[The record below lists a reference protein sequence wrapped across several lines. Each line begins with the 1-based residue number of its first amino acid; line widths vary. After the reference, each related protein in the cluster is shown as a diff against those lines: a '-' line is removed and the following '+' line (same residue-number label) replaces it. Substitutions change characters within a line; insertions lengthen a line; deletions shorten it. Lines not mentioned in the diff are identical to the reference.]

1 MLTTPTLAAPDAFGN
16 QGARSSLAFSA
27 TRQPQQCQTVPPGPT
42 GLIGKRPNHEA
53 GSLMRKLHSK
63 RMSKPTLSKAAL
75 RTQLEAALANCHGP
89 VTLCPPA
96 PPPEADRGKEL
107 DPFIDEDEV
116 AVTGR

>member
-1 MLTTPTLAAPDAFGN
+1 MHTTPTLAAPDAFGN
-16 QGARSSLAFSA
+16 QGARSSLLLVPRGNLNSA
-27 TRQPQQCQTVPPGPT
+27 KQCHPGQLVLSASDQIMRL
-42 GLIGKRPNHEA
+42 GV
-53 GSLMRKLHSK
+53 MRKLHSK

>member
-1 MLTTPTLAAPDAFGN
+1 
-16 QGARSSLAFSA
+16 
-27 TRQPQQCQTVPPGPT
+27 
-42 GLIGKRPNHEA
+42 
-53 GSLMRKLHSK
+53 MRKLHSK

-96 PPPEADRGKEL
+96 PSPEADRGKEL